1 MAENEKAPKE
11 PAKETFGAKDRLWIP
26 RFWDGM
32 NISGWFSL
40 LKRNRFVIS
49 PSCIAMAVIIA
60 VLSFINSFLWA
71 IQQLFLGRKIE
82 ETEIDHP
89 PIFIIGHWRSGTT
102 LLHELLVLDEQ
113 HAYPDTYDCFAP
125 NHFLLSAWWLKRCIG
140 FLLPARRP
148 MDNMAAGW
156 DRPQEDEFALCNMGL
171 RSPYLSIVFPNH
183 PPQDQEYLDFE
194 GVSEEDT
201 SRWKQG
207 LLWFL
212 KCITYRTGKRI
223 ILKSPPHTARIK
235 VLQELFPEARFIH
248 IVRDPYVLFPST
260 INLWSRLNK
269 DQGLQVDRKEHLQEY
284 VFETFQR
291 MYRAYDKH
299 RESIDPSRFHEVRYE
314 DLVADPEGQMSQVY
328 EALGLENF
336 EALRPA
342 LQQYAED
349 HKDYKTN
356 RYEITPEI
364 REQIEER
371 WGFYAQRYG
380 Y

>member
-1 MAENEKAPKE
+1 MAENTKDQKE
-11 PAKETFGAKDRLWIP
+11 PAKETFGARDRLWIP

-32 NISGWFSL
+32 NISGWFSVL
-40 LKRNRFVIS
+40 VRNRFVIS

-60 VLSFINSFLWA
+60 VLSVTNSFLWA
-71 IQQLFLGRKIE
+71 LQQLFLGRKIE
-82 ETEIDHP
+82 STKIEHA

-102 LLHELLVLDEQ
+102 LLHELLVLDSR
-113 HAYPDTYDCFAP
+113 HTYPDTYDCFAP
-125 NHFLLSAWWLKRCIG
+125 NHFLISAWWLKRCFG
-140 FLLPARRP
+140 FLLPSRRP

-171 RSPYLSIVFPNH
+171 RSPYLSIIFPNH
-183 PPQDQEYLDFE
+183 PPQDQEYFDFE
-194 GVSEEDT
+194 GVSPEET

-212 KCITYRTGKRI
+212 KCITYRAGKRI

-235 VLQELFPEARFIH
+235 VLLELFPNARFVH

-260 INLWSRLNK
+260 VNLWQRLNA
-269 DQGLQVDRKEHLQEY
+269 DQGLQVDRQEGMEDH
-284 VFETFQR
+284 VFETFER
-291 MYRAYDKH
+291 MYRAYD
-299 RESIDPSRFHEVRYE
+299 RDRQLIDPSRFHEVRYE
-314 DLVADPEGQMSQVY
+314 DLVKDPVGELNAVY
-328 EALGLENF
+328 EALQLEKF
-336 EALRPA
+336 DDLRPA
-342 LQQYAED
+342 LEEYAQQ

-364 REQIEER
+364 KEQITQR
-371 WGFYAQRYG
+371 WGFYAKRHG